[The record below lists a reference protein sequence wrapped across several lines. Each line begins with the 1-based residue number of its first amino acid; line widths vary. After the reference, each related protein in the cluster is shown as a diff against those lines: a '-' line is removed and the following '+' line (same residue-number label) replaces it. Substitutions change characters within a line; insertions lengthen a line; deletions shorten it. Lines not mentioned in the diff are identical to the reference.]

1 MSRELRHYE
10 PALSADVSQ
19 QPAQQTIELRRL
31 LAAARRQRWTIILP
45 MILMGV
51 LGFVYG
57 KSKPY
62 TYTAASTLLLDGG
75 MSNAIRQVGGI
86 ENRALPADTI
96 ENARVVLTSD
106 KLALDVLEIT
116 QLDKQEE
123 FLSPRE
129 SRLSQAI
136 GGVTGLV
143 TWPVTWARE
152 QVGKLAEP
160 PMTGVDEGTLPVGTS
175 TAPGAQPV
183 DPERRAA
190 AEMLQRNLVVSRVGR
205 SAAVAIGFTSLDPRW
220 SAAVANAYAVAYT
233 EDVLNA
239 NAQSVGQTTSWMDG
253 RLEDIR
259 ARAQAAAEA
268 AEQFAAENQLAMTS
282 TGSLLG
288 EQAQGE
294 LNANLTAAISER
306 ARAQAVLDIY
316 DRVVEGGVENLQ
328 SGASLSIGGT
338 VSDTLRARLDT
349 YNDVTSRLQSLVE
362 NSGPDHPQV
371 AGLRQTLASAADRL
385 FIELQA
391 QRQTAETELRVAE
404 ERVAALR
411 RSLDE
416 VTTENSSQAAA
427 LVRLRALQQ
436 EAETLSTLYQNTLAN
451 AQEIEQQSSFPVSNV
466 RVLSF
471 AQVPTQPSG
480 PASRRIAISAAL
492 LGLFFGLAR
501 AALKEGRENH
511 LRTAA
516 DVTDYSPLRFLGYLP
531 VLGRGRPMRSDRRR
545 IAPPKT
551 APYIRRPDG
560 GNLPV
565 VSAPKIPPV
574 QVPVLHHPDSIYAET
589 LRHIRLA
596 ANRLSGDTAPVTG
609 VTSFH
614 PYQGRAMVTLNL
626 AGQIAATSGKRVL
639 LIDTDSRSRR
649 LSHLMGVA
657 DKPGLSDL
665 SEAATDWRSMLHDVT
680 ESHLT
685 VLPCG
690 HGSKGAGDDLVLAK
704 ALRKLLSEVDDR
716 YGHVILDVPP
726 LYPVAQGMA
735 VLRELPGCVIV
746 AEWGETPR
754 DMIDLVLTNLPELET
769 TCLGVVYDR
778 VVPRRLRSYLG
789 RGSVEHM
796 LVSSRT

>member
-10 PALSADVSQ
+10 PAPTVEVSQ
-19 QPAQQTIELRRL
+19 PPAQQTIELRRL
-31 LAAARRQRWTIILP
+31 LAAVRRQRWTIILP
-45 MILMGV
+45 MILMGA
-51 LGFVYG
+51 LGFIYA

-62 TYTAASTLLLDGG
+62 TYTAASTLLLDGA
-75 MSNAIRQVGGI
+75 MSNAVRQVGGI

-106 KLALDVLEIT
+106 KLALDVLDIT
-116 QLDKQEE
+116 QLDKQED
-123 FLSPRE
+123 FLVPRQ

-136 GGVTGLV
+136 GSVTGLL

-152 QVGKLAEP
+152 QVGQLAEP
-160 PMTGVDEGTLPVGTS
+160 PLPATDGGLPLGTAA
-175 TAPGAQPV
+175 APGAEPV
-183 DPERRAA
+183 DPARRAA
-190 AEMLQRNLVVSRVGR
+190 AAMLQRNLVVSRVGR
-205 SAAVAIGFTSLDPRW
+205 SGAVAIGFTSLDPTW

-233 EDVLNA
+233 EDILNA

-253 RLEDIR
+253 RLEDLR

-268 AEQFAAENQLAMTS
+268 AEEFAAANQLAMTS
-282 TGSLLG
+282 TGALLG
-288 EQAQGE
+288 EQAQSE

-328 SGASLSIGGT
+328 SGASLSIGGA

-349 YNDVTSRLQSLVE
+349 YNDVTSRLQQLIES
-362 NSGPDHPQV
+362 SGPDHPQV

-391 QRQTAETELRVAE
+391 QRQSAETELRVAE
-404 ERVAALR
+404 ERVSALR

-416 VTTENSSQAAA
+416 VTNENSSQAAA

-436 EAETLSTLYQNTLAN
+436 EAETLATLYQNTLAN

-471 AQVPTQPSG
+471 AQVPTGPSG
-480 PASRRIAISAAL
+480 PASKRIAIAAAL

-501 AALKEGRENH
+501 AALREGRETH

-531 VLGRGRPMRSDRRR
+531 VLGRGRPMRPDRARSQ
-545 IAPPKT
+545 PKT
-551 APYIRRPDG
+551 RPVIRRADG
-560 GNLPV
+560 GRLPV

-574 QVPVLHHPDSIYAET
+574 PVPVLHHPDSIYAET

-596 ANRLSGDTAPVTG
+596 ASRLSGDTAPITG

-614 PYQGRAMVTLNL
+614 PYQGRALVTLNL

-639 LIDTDSRSRR
+639 LIDTDGRGRR
-649 LSHLMGVA
+649 LSHLLGVT

-665 SEAATDWRSMLHDVT
+665 PETATDWRSMLHDVT
-680 ESHLT
+680 DSQLT

-690 HGSKGAGDDLVLAK
+690 QGSKGAGDDLVLAK
-704 ALRKLLSEVDDR
+704 ALRKVLSEVDDR

-754 DMIDLVLTNLPELET
+754 DMIDLVLANLPELET

-778 VVPRRLRSYLG
+778 VVPRRLKSYLAP
-789 RGSVEHM
+789 GSVEHM
-796 LVSSRT
+796 LVSSRA

>member
-10 PALSADVSQ
+10 PAPSAEVSQ
-19 QPAQQTIELRRL
+19 PPAQQTIELRRL
-31 LAAARRQRWTIILP
+31 MAALRRQRWTIILP
-45 MILMGV
+45 MILMGA

-75 MSNAIRQVGGI
+75 MSNAVRQVGGI
-86 ENRALPADTI
+86 ESRALPADTI

-106 KLALDVLEIT
+106 KLALDVLDIT

-123 FLSPRE
+123 FLLPRQ

-136 GGVTGLV
+136 DSVTGLF
-143 TWPVTWARE
+143 TWPITWARD
-152 QVGKLAEP
+152 QVAQLAQP
-160 PMTGVDEGTLPVGTS
+160 PQSTTTEAAIPLGTGPVLS
-175 TAPGAQPV
+175 AEPV
-183 DPERRAA
+183 DPARRAA
-190 AEMLQRNLVVSRVGR
+190 AEKLQRNLVVSRVGR
-205 SAAVAIGFTSLDPRW
+205 SAAVAIGFTSLDPAW

-239 NAQSVGQTTSWMDG
+239 NAQSVGQTTSWMDE
-253 RLEDIR
+253 RLDDLRE
-259 ARAQAAAEA
+259 RAQTAAEA
-268 AEQFAAENQLAMTS
+268 AEQYAAENELAMTS
-282 TGSLLG
+282 TGALLG
-288 EQAQGE
+288 EQAQSE

-316 DRVVEGGVENLQ
+316 DRVVEGGVENLE

-349 YNDVTSRLQSLVE
+349 YNDVTSRLQQLIES
-362 NSGPDHPQV
+362 SGPNHPQV

-416 VTTENSSQAAA
+416 VTNENSSQAAA

-436 EAETLSTLYQNTLAN
+436 EAQTLATLYQNTLAN

-471 AQVPTQPSG
+471 AQMPSAPSG
-480 PASRRIAISAAL
+480 PASKRIALSAAL

-501 AALKEGRENH
+501 AALREGRENH

-531 VLGRGRPMRSDRRR
+531 VLGRARPVRADRNRVTFKA
-545 IAPPKT
+545 APLM
-551 APYIRRPDG
+551 RRPDG
-560 GNLPV
+560 GKLPV

-596 ANRLSGDTAPVTG
+596 ANRLSGDAAPITG

-614 PYQGRAMVTLNL
+614 PYQGRALVTLNL

-649 LSHLMGVA
+649 LSHVMGVA
-657 DKPGLSDL
+657 DKSGLSDL
-665 SEAATDWRSMLHDVT
+665 PEAATDWRSMLHDVT
-680 ESHLT
+680 DSQLT

-690 HGSKGAGDDLVLAK
+690 QGSKGAGDDLVLAK
-704 ALRKLLSEVDDR
+704 ALRKVLSEVDDR

-735 VLRELPGCVIV
+735 VARELPGCVIV
-746 AEWGETPR
+746 AEWGATPR

-778 VVPRRLRSYLG
+778 VIPRRLQTYLAP
-789 RGSVEHM
+789 GSVERM
-796 LVSSRT
+796 LVSSRA